1 MPLTAEA
8 IEGFTESVLGVRYDD
23 PKPIPEHHRVMW
35 RYCVSPHPQVAIAAP
50 RGSAKSTAIT
60 FAYILAVVLFKE
72 HQHVLIISANEELA
86 SGFLNDIKVELQEN
100 ELITE
105 LFGFKRFIKER
116 ETEIIVE
123 LEGNYRF
130 RIIVKGAEQRMRG
143 LKWERKRPS
152 LVVPDDLEDE
162 ELVASEQRREKFR
175 RWFYGAVK
183 PILRDGGKIRMVGTI
198 MHMDSLLNR
207 FMPPAK
213 SGYTVD
219 TPLMRFT
226 EKDPDKVKQLKPNYD
241 GDTFERSWHG
251 VLFRAHDTEFDN
263 LLWPEMYTETRLKL
277 IRQDFAEQGML
288 DVYSQEYLN
297 NPIDP
302 SKAYFRKS
310 DFLPMEQGDHE
321 IRKTYYAA
329 ADLAIT
335 QTKRS
340 AYSAMPV
347 GGMDCDRKLYITDMR
362 RGRLDS
368 LEIADEIFS
377 IHTRWDVAVFR
388 MESENIQKSIGPFLY
403 DRMNRTGTYLN
414 IDAKPPTKD
423 KESRAQTLRAMMRA
437 GQVKFDKEAEW
448 YADLEEELLH
458 FPKWTTCD
466 QVDALAWL
474 ALLVHEMIE
483 APSAQ
488 EYEDE
493 EWELEHE
500 NFNFGINAVTGY

>member
-1 MPLTAEA
+1 MALTAAA
-8 IEGFTESVLGVRYDD
+8 IEGFTKSVLGVRYDD
-23 PKPIPEHHRVMW
+23 PKPIPDHHRKMW
-35 RYCVSPHPQVAIAAP
+35 DLCVSDFPQVAIASP

-60 FAYILAVVLFKE
+60 FAYILASVLFKE

-162 ELVASEQRREKFR
+162 ELVASELRREKFR

-183 PILRDGGKIRMVGTI
+183 PILRDGGKIRMVGTV

-207 FMPPAK
+207 FMPPPK
-213 SGYTVD
+213 SNYTVD
-219 TPLMRFT
+219 EPLVRYTEHDPEKLKLIEPAYEEDTPDRAWA
-226 EKDPDKVKQLKPNYD
+226 
-241 GDTFERSWHG
+241 SI
-251 VLFRAHDTEFDN
+251 LFRAHSVDFEH
-263 LLWPEMYTETRLKL
+263 LLWKEMYPEPRLKL
-277 IRQDFAEQGML
+277 IRQDYAEQGIL
-288 DVYSQEYLN
+288 DVYNQEYLN
-297 NPIDP
+297 HPIDE
-302 SKAYFRKS
+302 STAYFRKD
-310 DFLPMEQGDHE
+310 DFLPMKETDHE
-321 IRKTYYAA
+321 VMKTMYAA
-329 ADLAIT
+329 GDLAIT
-335 QTKRS
+335 QNKRS
-340 AYSAMPV
+340 AYTALPV
-347 GGMDCDRKLYITDMR
+347 GGMDSNRTLFITDMR
-362 RGRLDS
+362 RGRWDS
-368 LEIADEIFS
+368 LQIADEIFS
-377 IHTRWDVAVFR
+377 IHERNDIAVFR
-388 MESENIQKSIGPFLY
+388 LESENIQKSIGPFLY
-403 DRMNRTGTYLN
+403 ERMNRTGVYLT

-437 GQVKFDKEAEW
+437 GQVKFDKTASW
-448 YADLEEELLH
+448 YPDLEEELLH

-474 ALLVHEMIE
+474 ALLVNEMIE
-483 APSAQ
+483 APTAQ
-488 EYEDE
+488 EWEEE
-493 EWELEHE
+493 EWDREHDD
-500 NFNFGINAVTGY
+500 FNYGFNAMTGY